1 MTKWRWSA
9 VTIAIAS
16 FCGAMTIPAADSGYF
31 LTARQKGQLVWRGQ
45 IQDSE
50 STWYDIWIVPGYV
63 ESLRGARQS
72 FQEAGRS
79 LREYVE
85 PQKYRDIRRQS
96 RQCFDAAWDDCIVDF
111 TVQGTPRAWRG
122 YLGKAKK
129 RVNQRVFGWWMAYPW
144 ALMQGTVDNVVRV
157 PVGLSA
163 AAIAVGA
170 GVAGV
175 PAYHATNSGFKAA
188 WIATFDGFLWPA
200 NVCAWNTV
208 VAPPLAF
215 LGQKPAPS
223 RVDGFWVRMVEDTTS
238 PDKAALAALAEWGSL
253 LGREIG
259 PLDEQRDNAARE
271 TERQLAALRSEMR
284 HINQQDSTVKAAIN
298 DAERARIDSIRALPP
313 VAVLLDSLARGN
325 WSSNRLSRSREA
337 INAALAERGLTKEQA
352 AEAFLLI
359 ERYPPPTRQTRHPRA
374 ELEKTDPVRESAHV
388 IEHLE

>member
-63 ESLRGARQS
+63 ESLRGARQG
-72 FQEAGRS
+72 FEEAGRS

-111 TVQGTPRAWRG
+111 TIEGTPRAWRN
-122 YLGKAKK
+122 YLGKAQD

-144 ALMQGTVDNVVRV
+144 ALMQGTVENVVRV

-188 WIATFDGFLWPA
+188 WIATFDGLLWPA
-200 NVCAWNTV
+200 NVCAWTTV
-208 VAPPLAF
+208 IAPPLAF

-223 RVDGFWVRMVEDTTS
+223 RVDGFWVRMVEDTTGPNAS
-238 PDKAALAALAEWGSL
+238 ALAALVAWGAML
-253 LGREIG
+253 EREVG
-259 PLDEQRDNAARE
+259 PLEEQREGLARE
-271 TERQLAALRSEMR
+271 TESQLSALRDEMR
-284 HINQQDSTVKAAIN
+284 RVNQQDSTAKAAISH
-298 DAERARIDSIRALPP
+298 AERARVDSTRALPR
-313 VAVLLDSLARGN
+313 VAALLDSLAREN
-325 WSSNRLSRSREA
+325 WSENRLNRNRET
-337 INAALAERGLTKEQA
+337 IKAALVERGLTEEQA
-352 AEAFLLI
+352 TRTIRLL
-359 ERYPPPTRQTRHPRA
+359 ERYPPPSRQTRRA
-374 ELEKTDPVRESAHV
+374 PTDLEKTDPVRESVNV
-388 IEHLE
+388 IETLE